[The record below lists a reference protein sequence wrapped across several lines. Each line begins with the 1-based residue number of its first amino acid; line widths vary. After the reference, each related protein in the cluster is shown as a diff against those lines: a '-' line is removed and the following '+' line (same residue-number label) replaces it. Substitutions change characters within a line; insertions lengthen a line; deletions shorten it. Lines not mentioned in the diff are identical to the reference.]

1 MLKSQMDKGFR
12 ENKSFG
18 IAQQV
23 AAVYNVTSSYVRL
36 VIKDVDYKK
45 YRSHKSFE
53 IRAAYKILTH
63 NHQMLGAQINATQ
76 NNNKKID

>member
-1 MLKSQMDKGFR
+1 MDKGFN

-23 AAVYNVTSSYVRL
+23 ATVYNVTASYVRL

-45 YRSHKSFE
+45 YKSNKSFE
-53 IRAAYKILTH
+53 IRAAYKILIH
-63 NHQMLGAQINATQ
+63 NQQILINQISATQ
-76 NNNKKID
+76 NSKKKFG